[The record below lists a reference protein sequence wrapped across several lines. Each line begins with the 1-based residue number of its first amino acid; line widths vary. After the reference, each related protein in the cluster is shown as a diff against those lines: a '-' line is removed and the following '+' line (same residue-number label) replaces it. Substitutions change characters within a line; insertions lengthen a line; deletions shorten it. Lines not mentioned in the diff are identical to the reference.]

1 MRRRPERRVSGFYF
15 RYIES
20 KISVSSGGTQQIL
33 AIWVRTQKM
42 KQKEKSKGLTVVGII
57 KEKMSRD

>member
-33 AIWVRTQKM
+33 AIWVRTQK

-57 KEKMSRD
+57 KEKKSRD